1 MDGDAADVRLFSDAA
16 VAGVK
21 RAIAAGAKTPLI
33 YCAAPLELTATAPGF
48 EEAPLVTIL
57 GALYAA
63 YVPIAIR
70 ETRQRRKIEKLGF
83 FRGDGV
89 PGEREGRGGWGW
101 GKKVDRRRAGIR
113 ISLKNVQSE

>member
-33 YCAAPLELTATAPGF
+33 VCAAPLELTTTVPGF

-57 GALYAA
+57 GALHAA

-70 ETRQRRKIEKLGF
+70 ETRQRRKIEMLGF
-83 FRGDGV
+83 FRGNGV
-89 PGEREGRGGWGW
+89 PGEGKGEGGWGKEVK
-101 GKKVDRRRAGIR
+101 GGERR
-113 ISLKNVQSE
+113 KYH